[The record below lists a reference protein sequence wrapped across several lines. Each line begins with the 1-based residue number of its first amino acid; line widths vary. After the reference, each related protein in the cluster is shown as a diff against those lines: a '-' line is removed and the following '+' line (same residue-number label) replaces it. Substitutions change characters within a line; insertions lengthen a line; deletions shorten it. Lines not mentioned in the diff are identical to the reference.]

1 MIAGAI
7 FLVAAL
13 FLVLQAAVAALIAV
27 GMEPP
32 WAVLIVAGASALVG
46 GVLIQGARQKLA
58 HVDVTPNATL
68 DSLRRDGQMAKEK
81 LS

>member
-1 MIAGAI
+1 MGAV

-13 FLVLQAAVAALIAV
+13 FLVLQTAVAILIAA
-27 GMEPP
+27 GMEAP
-32 WAVLIVAGASALVG
+32 WAVLIVAGASAL
-46 GVLIQGARQKLA
+46 IGAILVQSGRQKLS

-68 DSLRRDGQMAKEK
+68 HSLRRDGQMAKEK